1 MALTAGQVA
10 LFDIITNRIITLSNS
25 YKTVPGMTQEQV
37 DVATKQ
43 YEDIQAKEM
52 AILDSR

>member
-1 MALTAGQVA
+1 MALTSGQVA
-10 LFDIITNRIITLSNS
+10 LFDIITNRIITLTSTL
-25 YKTVPGMTQEQV
+25 KTVPGMTQEQV

-43 YEDIQAKEM
+43 YEDLKDREM

>member
-1 MALTAGQVA
+1 MALTPGQVA
-10 LFDIITNRIITLSNS
+10 LFDIITNRIITLTSTLR
-25 YKTVPGMTQEQV
+25 TVPGMTQEEV

-43 YEDIQAKEM
+43 YEDLKDREM